1 METDLS
7 YLEKR
12 LFETDEPDLAW
23 RALVASGIG
32 NQGELDSYMGKID
45 MLCKDIEPALPVD
58 DDLHRAQALFDW
70 LWAAKPKRYE
80 FQGNFR
86 LTHVLD
92 AQLDPKAV
100 TVGNCLGLTLLYN
113 VLAERFGLNM
123 RAVYLEQ
130 AHGRESHV
138 FSIMDTGQATI
149 DIDNIFPYGFD
160 YKEHL
165 DNPLRVTWD
174 DAGLIADIYHSIGS
188 ALHEQKKLEEAVRI
202 YSKAILF
209 NPKYEKAYLNRGIAL
224 SLLGREEEA
233 KRDLE
238 RQV

>member
-1 METDLS
+1 METAPS
-7 YLEKR
+7 YLEKK
-12 LFETDEPDLAW
+12 LFETDKPALAW
-23 RALVASGIG
+23 GALVASGVK
-32 NQGELDSYMGKID
+32 NQGELDSYQVKID
-45 MLCKDIEPALPVD
+45 TLCQDIEPALPVD

-70 LWAAKPKRYE
+70 LWTVKPNRYE

-86 LTHVLD
+86 LMQVID
-92 AQLDPKAV
+92 AQLDPKV
-100 TVGNCLGLTLLYN
+100 EQVGNCLGLTLLYN
-113 VLAERFGLNM
+113 VLAKKFGLKTK
-123 RAVYLEQ
+123 AVYLEQ

-149 DIDNIFPYGFD
+149 DIDNIFPNGFD
-160 YKEHL
+160 HKEHL

-188 ALHEQKKLEEAVRI
+188 ALHEQNKLEEAVRN